1 MSQAIEQLKNV
12 DIRTVDP
19 ATLVDL
25 RDVNINPDL
34 PREERLVDFVRQIK
48 NPYCYKYKKAIIQVE
63 HDDTE
68 ASLEDRLVSYFTS
81 L

>member
-1 MSQAIEQLKNV
+1 MSHDIEKLKSV

-19 ATLVDL
+19 ATLIDL
-25 RDVNINPDL
+25 REVVINPNL
-34 PREERLVDFVRQIK
+34 PREERLIDFVRQIK
-48 NPYCYKYKKAIIQVE
+48 NPYCYKYKKAVIQVE

-68 ASLEDRLVSYFTS
+68 ASLEDRLVSYFSS